1 MTTTCHTSF
10 SDAWEH
16 QWDSGGTYYTNET
29 TACLGCHGSKNY
41 KNVYPTYNVP
51 KICGQNAQYILD
63 ALAGYANGDRPH
75 ETMHAQAA
83 TLSEKDLQDI
93 AAFFSDAGACAGGER
108 RRASPTGTRPLGPRA
123 RSGGGRARRSDGT

>member
-1 MTTTCHTSF
+1 MSIKRIAMLGALSAIALSGIAWGEGDPAAGRVTS
-10 SDAWEH
+10 
-16 QWDSGGTYYTNET
+16 YT
-29 TACLGCHGSKNY
+29 CLGCHGSKNY

-93 AAFFSDAGACAGGER
+93 AAFFSDAGACAGG
-108 RRASPTGTRPLGPRA
+108 
-123 RSGGGRARRSDGT
+123 D